1 MLFNWKFVL
10 YKAVVGTSDFLA
22 VYENIAYS
30 VEHFAGENYIVAS
43 ELLFV
48 ESESPF
54 VFPILFAD
62 KVSVLFIKTY
72 KWIFDDFVVD

>member
-1 MLFNWKFVL
+1 ML

-22 VYENIAYS
+22 VYENIAYG
-30 VEHFAGENYIVAS
+30 VKHFAGENNIVDS

-48 ESESPF
+48 ERESPF

-72 KWIFDDFVVD
+72 KRVLDDFVVD